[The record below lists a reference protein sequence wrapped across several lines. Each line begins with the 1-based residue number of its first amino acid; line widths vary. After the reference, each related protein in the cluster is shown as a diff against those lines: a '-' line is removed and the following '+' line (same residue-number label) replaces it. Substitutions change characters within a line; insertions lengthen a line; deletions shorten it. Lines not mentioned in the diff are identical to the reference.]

1 MLSLILGIRDLNEG
15 NIGIDKDGRLAII
28 DFFVPDNESFL
39 RNNIITAFKDRSRFA
54 GVGKGVEVLIEVKP
68 DERVRIA
75 KSALPR
81 WSRIRTI
88 TSEIISTEK
97 SELQQH
103 GIKFGTATNDVDSYI
118 SDIKEN
124 YDSICRS
131 LE

>member
-15 NIGIDKDGRLAII
+15 NIGIDKDGTLAII

-39 RNNIITAFKDRSRFA
+39 RNNIVTAFKDRSNFA
-54 GVGKGVEVLIEVKP
+54 GLGKAEEILVEVKS

-81 WSRIRTI
+81 WSRIRTV

-97 SELQQH
+97 SELQEH
-103 GIKFGTATNDVDSYI
+103 GIKFGTATNDIDSYI
-118 SDIKEN
+118 NDIKAN